1 MPAIKFIMPS
11 STIVAQSQVPHIV
24 YAAPDAA
31 KSFLSSI
38 HTTSEQCR
46 NRDTANQHQPVAG
59 VETHNLAQKQ
69 TTCNR
74 AEGSRKEEAATRAS
88 SLLVLNGHDFPAY
101 GTAVRSRWEA
111 SKLRH
116 QADVGAGCCRVCR
129 APGLNNITLA

>member
-1 MPAIKFIMPS
+1 MS
-11 STIVAQSQVPHIV
+11 H
-24 YAAPDAA
+24 
-31 KSFLSSI
+31 
-38 HTTSEQCR
+38 HEGEQCR

-101 GTAVRSRWEA
+101 GTAVRSQLREA

-116 QADVGAGCCRVCR
+116 QADVGAGCCRGVKR
-129 APGLNNITLA
+129 RG